1 MKFQL
6 LIIDKM
12 LKTKTFIA
20 SKLSDVVYIMLN
32 REHSGSVVE
41 RLTRDRGAPG
51 SSLTGVTILCP

>member
-6 LIIDKM
+6 LIIAKM
-12 LKTKTFIA
+12 VKTKTFIA

-41 RLTRDRGAPG
+41 HLTRDRGAPG